1 MTQILKDK
9 VVLLTGASRGIG
21 AGIALELGKQG
32 AILYGTAT
40 SEKGAASI
48 TQTLKSNGINGQG
61 LVLNVNNNISIQ
73 NAIDHIN
80 EVSEGINILVNNAG
94 ITKDTL
100 LMRMKDDDW
109 DDVINTNLKSV
120 YKLSQVAIK
129 NMMKARYGRIIN
141 ISSVV
146 GVTGGAGQVNYSASK
161 AGLIGLTKS
170 LSQEIATR
178 NITVNCIAPGFIETP
193 MTEKLDDKRKD
204 AILNSIPMNRIGT
217 PKDLSSAIIFLASQ
231 ESSYITGQTLHI
243 NGGLYMN

>member
-1 MTQILKDK
+1 MFDLEGKKALI
-9 VVLLTGASRGIG
+9 TGASGGIG
-21 AGIALELGKQG
+21 KEIAKVLIEHNAEVCISGRNHEELN
-32 AILYGTAT
+32 A
-40 SEKGAASI
+40 
-48 TQTLKSNGINGQG
+48 LKKSLGMKCHVVTCDLSKKDEIIELIKKADEFMGY
-61 LVLNVNNNISIQ
+61 
-73 NAIDHIN
+73 ID
-80 EVSEGINILVNNAG
+80 ILVNNAG
-94 ITKDTL
+94 ITKDNIFL
-100 LMRMKDDDW
+100 RMSENEW
-109 DDVINTNLKSV
+109 EDVLNVNLNSTFNIL
-120 YKLSQVAIK
+120 KLITKGMVK
-129 NMMKARYGRIIN
+129 RKYGRIIN
-141 ISSVV
+141 FSSVV

-204 AILNSIPMNRIGT
+204 AILNSIPMNRIGK

>member
-1 MTQILKDK
+1 MPKLTKKRKAQEDLFLKK
-9 VVLLTGASRGIG
+9 ENLVLDD
-21 AGIALELGKQG
+21 ALELIKKADEFMGH
-32 AILYGTAT
+32 
-40 SEKGAASI
+40 
-48 TQTLKSNGINGQG
+48 
-61 LVLNVNNNISIQ
+61 
-73 NAIDHIN
+73 ID
-80 EVSEGINILVNNAG
+80 ILVNNAG
-94 ITKDTL
+94 ITKDNIFL
-100 LMRMKDDDW
+100 RMSENEW
-109 DDVINTNLKSV
+109 EDVLNVNLNSTFNILKLITKGMVKS
-120 YKLSQVAIK
+120 K
-129 NMMKARYGRIIN
+129 YGRIIN

-204 AILNSIPMNRIGT
+204 AILNSIPMNRIGK
-217 PKDLSSAIIFLASQ
+217 PKDLSSAIIFLASK

>member
-1 MTQILKDK
+1 MFDLEGKKALI
-9 VVLLTGASRGIG
+9 TGASGGIG
-21 AGIALELGKQG
+21 KEIAKVLIEHNAEVCISGRNHEELNALKKSLGKKCHVVTCDLSKKDEIKELIKKADEFMG
-32 AILYGTAT
+32 
-40 SEKGAASI
+40 K
-48 TQTLKSNGINGQG
+48 
-61 LVLNVNNNISIQ
+61 
-73 NAIDHIN
+73 ID
-80 EVSEGINILVNNAG
+80 ILVNNAG
-94 ITKDTL
+94 ITKDNIFL
-100 LMRMKDDDW
+100 RMSEKEW
-109 DDVINTNLKSV
+109 EDVLNVNLNSTFNIL
-120 YKLSQVAIK
+120 KLITKGMVK
-129 NMMKARYGRIIN
+129 RKYGRIIN

-204 AILNSIPMNRIGT
+204 AILNSIPMNRIGK

-231 ESSYITGQTLHI
+231 ESSYITGQTLHK

>member
-1 MTQILKDK
+1 MFDLEGKKALI
-9 VVLLTGASRGIG
+9 TGASGGIG
-21 AGIALELGKQG
+21 KEIAKVLIEHNAEVCISGRNHEELNDLKKTLGKKCHVVTCDLSKKDEIIELIKKADEFMG
-32 AILYGTAT
+32 Y
-40 SEKGAASI
+40 
-48 TQTLKSNGINGQG
+48 
-61 LVLNVNNNISIQ
+61 
-73 NAIDHIN
+73 ID
-80 EVSEGINILVNNAG
+80 ILVNNAG
-94 ITKDTL
+94 ITKDNIFL
-100 LMRMKDDDW
+100 RMSESEW
-109 DDVINTNLKSV
+109 EDVLNVNLNSTFNIL
-120 YKLSQVAIK
+120 KLITKGMVK
-129 NMMKARYGRIIN
+129 RKYGRIIN

-204 AILNSIPMNRIGT
+204 AILNSIPMNRIGK
-217 PKDLSSAIIFLASQ
+217 PKDLSSAIIFLASK

>member
-1 MTQILKDK
+1 MFDLEGKKALI
-9 VVLLTGASRGIG
+9 TGASGGIG
-21 AGIALELGKQG
+21 KEIAKVLIEHNAEVCISGRNHEELNALKKSLGKKCHVVTCDLSKKDE
-32 AILYGTAT
+32 IIELIKKT
-40 SEKGAASI
+40 EE
-48 TQTLKSNGINGQG
+48 
-61 LVLNVNNNISIQ
+61 VLGH
-73 NAIDHIN
+73 ID
-80 EVSEGINILVNNAG
+80 ILVNNAG
-94 ITKDTL
+94 ITKDNIFL
-100 LMRMKDDDW
+100 RMSENEW
-109 DDVINTNLKSV
+109 EDVLNVNLNSTFNIL
-120 YKLSQVAIK
+120 KLITKGMVK
-129 NMMKARYGRIIN
+129 RKYGRIIN

-204 AILNSIPMNRIGT
+204 TILNSIPMNRIGT

>member
-1 MTQILKDK
+1 MFDLEGKKALI
-9 VVLLTGASRGIG
+9 TGASGGIG
-21 AGIALELGKQG
+21 KEIAKVLIEHNAEVCISGRNHEELNALKKSLGKKCHVVTCDLSKKAEIIELIKKADEFMG
-32 AILYGTAT
+32 Y
-40 SEKGAASI
+40 
-48 TQTLKSNGINGQG
+48 
-61 LVLNVNNNISIQ
+61 
-73 NAIDHIN
+73 ID
-80 EVSEGINILVNNAG
+80 ILVNNAG
-94 ITKDTL
+94 ITKDNIFL
-100 LMRMKDDDW
+100 RMSENEW
-109 DDVINTNLKSV
+109 EDVLNVNLNSTFNIL
-120 YKLSQVAIK
+120 KLITKGMVK
-129 NMMKARYGRIIN
+129 RKYGRIIN

-204 AILNSIPMNRIGT
+204 AILNSIPMNRIGK
-217 PKDLSSAIIFLASQ
+217 PKDLSSAIIFLASK

>member
-1 MTQILKDK
+1 MFDLEGKKALI
-9 VVLLTGASRGIG
+9 TGASGGIG
-21 AGIALELGKQG
+21 KEIAKVLIEHNAEVCISGRNHEELNALKKSLGKKCHVVTCDLSKKDEIIELIKKTDKVLG
-32 AILYGTAT
+32 HIDIL
-40 SEKGAASI
+40 I
-48 TQTLKSNGINGQG
+48 
-61 LVLNVNNNISIQ
+61 
-73 NAIDHIN
+73 
-80 EVSEGINILVNNAG
+80 NNAG
-94 ITKDTL
+94 ITKDNIFL
-100 LMRMKDDDW
+100 RMSENEW
-109 DDVINTNLKSV
+109 EDVLNVNLNSTFNIL
-120 YKLSQVAIK
+120 KLITKGMVK
-129 NMMKARYGRIIN
+129 RKYGRIIN

-204 AILNSIPMNRIGT
+204 AILNSIPMNRIGK

>member
-1 MTQILKDK
+1 LFDLEGKKALI
-9 VVLLTGASRGIG
+9 TGASGGIG
-21 AGIALELGKQG
+21 KEIAKVLIEHNAEVCISGRNHEELNALKKSLGKKCHVVTCDLSKKDEIIELIKKTDKVLG
-32 AILYGTAT
+32 HIDIL
-40 SEKGAASI
+40 I
-48 TQTLKSNGINGQG
+48 
-61 LVLNVNNNISIQ
+61 
-73 NAIDHIN
+73 
-80 EVSEGINILVNNAG
+80 NNAG
-94 ITKDTL
+94 ITKDNIFL
-100 LMRMKDDDW
+100 RMSENEW
-109 DDVINTNLKSV
+109 EDVLNVNLNSTFNIL
-120 YKLSQVAIK
+120 KLITKGMVK
-129 NMMKARYGRIIN
+129 RKYGRIIN

-204 AILNSIPMNRIGT
+204 AILNSIPMNRIGK

>member
-1 MTQILKDK
+1 MLFDLEGKKALI
-9 VVLLTGASRGIG
+9 TGASGGIG
-21 AGIALELGKQG
+21 KEIAKVLIEHNAEVCISGRNLEELNALKKSLGEKCYVVACDLSKKDEITELIKKTDEFLG
-32 AILYGTAT
+32 HIDIL
-40 SEKGAASI
+40 I
-48 TQTLKSNGINGQG
+48 
-61 LVLNVNNNISIQ
+61 
-73 NAIDHIN
+73 
-80 EVSEGINILVNNAG
+80 NNAG
-94 ITKDTL
+94 ITKDNIFL
-100 LMRMKDDDW
+100 RMSESEW
-109 DDVINTNLKSV
+109 EDVLNVNLNSTFTIL
-120 YKLSQVAIK
+120 KLITKGMVK
-129 NMMKARYGRIIN
+129 RKYGRIIN

-204 AILNSIPMNRIGT
+204 AIINSIPMNRIGT

>member
-1 MTQILKDK
+1 MFDLDGKKALI
-9 VVLLTGASRGIG
+9 TGASGGIG
-21 AGIALELGKQG
+21 KEIAKVLIEHNAEICISGRNHEELNALKKSLGKKCHVVTCDLSKKDEIIELIKKADEFMG
-32 AILYGTAT
+32 Y
-40 SEKGAASI
+40 
-48 TQTLKSNGINGQG
+48 
-61 LVLNVNNNISIQ
+61 
-73 NAIDHIN
+73 ID
-80 EVSEGINILVNNAG
+80 ILVNNAG
-94 ITKDTL
+94 ITKDNIFL
-100 LMRMKDDDW
+100 RMSENEW
-109 DDVINTNLKSV
+109 EDVLNVNLNSTFNIL
-120 YKLSQVAIK
+120 KLITKGMVK
-129 NMMKARYGRIIN
+129 RKYGRIIN

-204 AILNSIPMNRIGT
+204 AILNSIPMNRIGK

>member
-1 MTQILKDK
+1 MFDLEGKKALI
-9 VVLLTGASRGIG
+9 TGASGGIG
-21 AGIALELGKQG
+21 KEIAKVLIEHNAEVCISGRNHEELNALKKSLGKKCHVVTCDLSKKDEIIELIKKADEFMG
-32 AILYGTAT
+32 Y
-40 SEKGAASI
+40 
-48 TQTLKSNGINGQG
+48 
-61 LVLNVNNNISIQ
+61 
-73 NAIDHIN
+73 ID
-80 EVSEGINILVNNAG
+80 ILVNNAG
-94 ITKDTL
+94 ITKDNIFL
-100 LMRMKDDDW
+100 RMSENEW
-109 DDVINTNLKSV
+109 EDVLNVNLNATFNV
-120 YKLSQVAIK
+120 LKLITKGMVK
-129 NMMKARYGRIIN
+129 RKYGRIIN

-204 AILNSIPMNRIGT
+204 AILNSIPMNRIGK

>member
-1 MTQILKDK
+1 MFDLEGKKALI
-9 VVLLTGASRGIG
+9 TGASGGIG
-21 AGIALELGKQG
+21 KEIAKVLIEHNAEVCISGRNHEELNALKKSLGKKCHVVTCDLSKKDE
-32 AILYGTAT
+32 II
-40 SEKGAASI
+40 E
-48 TQTLKSNGINGQG
+48 
-61 LVLNVNNNISIQ
+61 LVKK
-73 NAIDHIN
+73 ADEFMGYID
-80 EVSEGINILVNNAG
+80 ILVNNAG
-94 ITKDTL
+94 ITKDNIFL
-100 LMRMKDDDW
+100 RMSENEW
-109 DDVINTNLKSV
+109 EDVLNVNLNSTFNIL
-120 YKLSQVAIK
+120 KLITKGMVK
-129 NMMKARYGRIIN
+129 RKYGRIIN

-204 AILNSIPMNRIGT
+204 AILNSIPMNRIGK

>member
-1 MTQILKDK
+1 MFDLEGKKALI
-9 VVLLTGASRGIG
+9 TGASGGIG
-21 AGIALELGKQG
+21 KEIAKVLIEHNAEVCVSGRNHEELNALKNSLGKKCHVVTCDLSKKDE
-32 AILYGTAT
+32 II
-40 SEKGAASI
+40 E
-48 TQTLKSNGINGQG
+48 
-61 LVLNVNNNISIQ
+61 LVKK
-73 NAIDHIN
+73 ADEFMGYID
-80 EVSEGINILVNNAG
+80 ILVNNAG
-94 ITKDTL
+94 ITKDNIFL
-100 LMRMKDDDW
+100 RMSENEW
-109 DDVINTNLKSV
+109 EDVLNVNLNSTFNIL
-120 YKLSQVAIK
+120 KLITKGMVK
-129 NMMKARYGRIIN
+129 RKYGRIIN

-193 MTEKLDDKRKD
+193 MTEKLDDQRKD

>member
-1 MTQILKDK
+1 MFDLEGKKALI
-9 VVLLTGASRGIG
+9 TGASGGIG
-21 AGIALELGKQG
+21 KEIAKVLIEHNAEVCISGRNHEELNALKNSLGKKCHVVTCDLSKKDE
-32 AILYGTAT
+32 II
-40 SEKGAASI
+40 E
-48 TQTLKSNGINGQG
+48 
-61 LVLNVNNNISIQ
+61 LVKK
-73 NAIDHIN
+73 ADEFMGYID
-80 EVSEGINILVNNAG
+80 ILVNNAG
-94 ITKDTL
+94 ITKDNIFL
-100 LMRMKDDDW
+100 RMSENEW
-109 DDVINTNLKSV
+109 EDVLNVNLNATFNV
-120 YKLSQVAIK
+120 LKLITKGMVK
-129 NMMKARYGRIIN
+129 RKYGRIIN

-204 AILNSIPMNRIGT
+204 AILNSIPMNRIGK